1 MNLDTDVKAPML
13 KAITAW
19 LAVLFTSLWDQFT
32 TLPWDKF
39 AQFAAF
45 VYSCCLIWEF
55 LRKKTKK
62 EKPNGTEQN
71 IS

>member
-1 MNLDTDVKAPML
+1 MDFDTDVKAPML

-19 LAVLFTSLWDQFT
+19 IAVAFTTLWTHFT

-45 VYSCCLIWEF
+45 LYSCCLIWEF
-55 LRKKTKK
+55 LRKKIKKGNTDGTKSD
-62 EKPNGTEQN
+62 
-71 IS
+71 IA

>member
-1 MNLDTDVKAPML
+1 MDFDTDVKAPML

-19 LAVLFTSLWDQFT
+19 IAVAFTTLWTHFT

-45 VYSCCLIWEF
+45 LYSCCLIWEF
-55 LRKKTKK
+55 LRKKIKK
-62 EKPNGTEQN
+62 GKTNGTEQDVA
-71 IS
+71 

>member
-1 MNLDTDVKAPML
+1 MNFDTDVKAPML

-19 LAVLFTSLWDQFT
+19 LAVAFTSLWSSFT
-32 TLPWDKF
+32 SLPWDKF

-55 LRKKTKK
+55 LRKKFKQGKT
-62 EKPNGTEQN
+62 NGTEQD
-71 IS
+71 IA